1 MMIARATKHKAR
13 LHGYMSVR
21 QCRAVQE
28 RFTLNAGE
36 GRNVRQLVISVALWM
51 GRYHYLAPDAHF
63 MDVNTYVNMAQR
75 REIFGGVS
83 LAQRVSND
91 DTDLATAGALH
102 RLHAHLLSLL
112 LQCVY

>member
-1 MMIARATKHKAR
+1 M
-13 LHGYMSVR
+13 
-21 QCRAVQE
+21 
-28 RFTLNAGE
+28 
-36 GRNVRQLVISVALWM
+36 RQLVISVALWM

-83 LAQRVSND
+83 VGND

>member
-1 MMIARATKHKAR
+1 M
-13 LHGYMSVR
+13 
-21 QCRAVQE
+21 
-28 RFTLNAGE
+28 
-36 GRNVRQLVISVALWM
+36 RQLVISVALWM
-51 GRYHYLAPDAHF
+51 GQYHSLAPDAHF
-63 MDVNTYVNMAQR
+63 MDVNTYVNMAQWW
-75 REIFGGVS
+75 EIFGGVS